1 MDNIWFVRHSEPA
14 NPTARLYML
23 PFAGGNAGLFADWAE
38 EIPDVS
44 VVGVQY
50 PGRGARFME
59 PCISDA
65 GTMAVHLARL
75 IEDEADRYFFIFGYS
90 MGAILAFETLVASN
104 PLVRQRCLGLIV
116 AARAAPD
123 HQSHIAALHTLD
135 DPTFIEK
142 LRELAGV
149 PEEVL
154 AAQDLMEL
162 LMPMLRADFRLSECY
177 QLTHQTV
184 LPVAITALYGEND
197 PYADKG
203 ATLGW
208 SRYTSEGFQHIT
220 FPGGHFFINEHKARL
235 KASVRDV
242 IKVRLSSVDTY
253 NL

>member
-1 MDNIWFVRHSEPA
+1 MDNAWFVRHSEPA

-65 GTMAVHLARL
+65 RTMAGHLARL

-104 PLVRQRCLGLIV
+104 PLIRQQCLGLFV

-123 HQSHIAALHTLD
+123 HQSRIVALHTLD
-135 DPTFIEK
+135 DPDFIEK

-154 AAQDLMEL
+154 ADQDLMEL
-162 LMPMLRADFRLSECY
+162 LMPMLRSDFRLSECY
-177 QLTHQTV
+177 QLTHKAI
-184 LPVAITALYGEND
+184 LPIPITALYGEND
-197 PYADKG
+197 PYADKD

-208 SRYTSEGFQHIT
+208 SRYTSGGFQHNI
-220 FPGGHFFINEHKARL
+220 FPGGHFFINEHKGRL
-235 KASVRDV
+235 KAIVRNV
-242 IKVRLSSVDTY
+242 IKARLLMIHTY